1 MSSSVSP
8 PEFIASLEKYDD
20 ALAWINDTLNV
31 SDQDNPPGK
40 PDLAEL
46 DQRVTQL
53 VAALEV
59 AYEDTSSQLE
69 RIIDDVSRN
78 VSRLTYDVHFMKDAA
93 SSLQPILAELIRK
106 SNDAVPERITDALD
120 QLRVLD
126 TVKKRMESARD
137 VLREAESWST
147 LELEVTSL
155 LAEHN
160 YAKAADRLSEANKSM
175 VVFENTPEYDPRRTL
190 LVNLQ
195 NQLEASL
202 SSALVSAIKAQDVST
217 CREYYAIFSAISRE
231 SEFRNYYYASRK
243 STLVVMWQDVKLSD
257 SDPVD
262 SPSIVDYLP
271 KFYTAFIALLNQE
284 RIIIPAIF
292 PDSAATLSTFITT
305 TLSTL
310 QPTMSQRLAFLASH
324 SGDRAILPLINLFR
338 ATEEFAIEVEKIM
351 EKLKYA
357 SQPPVDAAK
366 TDISTRHVRRRS
378 SRMSISWQGGPTPI
392 TTASLPVAI
401 MELDWDQEVFQPFLE
416 FQVDYEILERSFL
429 ENSLREFVIDDGKDQ
444 ASNDYAR
451 LLRERAVDV
460 FGVAEG
466 SLSRCSAFTHGFGSV
481 GLVRALD
488 NTFESFVKTW
498 TVKVQTAIMD
508 STPLAPTL
516 IPQDDLSDMDYT
528 AQDWSTFQTL
538 IRLLASGQAYEERL
552 SIFESKV
559 RTKLAE
565 FANRFRLS
573 RNDPT
578 NFGVAATRG
587 QSLLLEQSP
596 LNTAELHSLL
606 DSAEFDQPQ
615 SVRLGITSQ
624 PTTHILVRARQ
635 AVHGFATACQTSL
648 QQTILSP
655 LKRYLK
661 PYPSM
666 TVWSQQDG
674 QKSKQLGGVTHN
686 LQMPTFSLSPSE
698 TVQRIAEGL
707 LNLPRLFE
715 VYADDDALSFSLNTL
730 PFVNT
735 ETIKS
740 ISEQSEV
747 SAAPP
752 AMHRRRSSLTTTT
765 KQLRI
770 DPEVVSSA
778 WLFSLGKG
786 FVDHIIVDVLPQIPS
801 LSKPGATQLASDLE
815 YLSNIVRVLNVES
828 EDLEEWRRCLA
839 MDEEEGHQAFAQA
852 PADSIMRHIGR
863 LKGYGINK

>member
-1 MSSSVSP
+1 MSVSP

-31 SDQDNPPGK
+31 EDDDDPASK

-46 DQRVTQL
+46 DHRVTQL
-53 VAALEV
+53 IAALEV

-78 VSRLTYDVHFMKDAA
+78 VSRLTYDIHFMKDAA
-93 SSLQPILAELIRK
+93 SSLQPVLAELIRK
-106 SNDAVPERITDALD
+106 SNDAVPERTSDALD

-126 TVKKRMESARD
+126 TVKKRMEAVRD

-202 SSALVSAIKAQDVST
+202 SSALVSAIKAQDVSA
-217 CREYYAIFSAISRE
+217 CRKYYAIFSAISRE

-243 STLVVMWQDVKLSD
+243 STLVAMWQDVKLSD
-257 SDPVD
+257 SDVNAPVD

-284 RIIIPAIF
+284 RITIPAIF

-324 SGDRAILPLINLFR
+324 NGDRAIHPLISLFR
-338 ATEEFAIEVEKIM
+338 ATEEFAVEVEKIM

-357 SQPPVDAAK
+357 SQPIVDAAK
-366 TDISTRHVRRRS
+366 TDVSARHVRRRS

-392 TTASLPVAI
+392 ATASLPVAI
-401 MELDWDQEVFQPFLE
+401 MELDWDQEVFQPFVE
-416 FQVDYEILERSFL
+416 FQVDYSILEHSFL
-429 ENSLREFVIDDGKDQ
+429 EHSLREFISDDSKDQ

-460 FGVAEG
+460 FGVTEG
-466 SLSRCSAFTHGFGSV
+466 SLGRCSAFTHGFGSV
-481 GLVRALD
+481 GLVQALD
-488 NTFESFVKTW
+488 NTFESFVQTW
-498 TVKVQTAIMD
+498 TVNVQTAIIV
-508 STPLAPTL
+508 SAPLAPTL

-538 IRLLASGQAYEERL
+538 IRLLAAGQAYEERL
-552 SIFESKV
+552 SVFESKL

-565 FANRFRLS
+565 FANRFRLA

-615 SVRLGITSQ
+615 SARLGITGQ
-624 PTTHILVRARQ
+624 PTTHILVRARH
-635 AVHGFATACQTSL
+635 AVHGFATTCQTSL

-661 PYPSM
+661 SYPSM
-666 TVWSQQDG
+666 SVWSQQDV
-674 QKSKQLGGVTHN
+674 QKSKHSGGATHN

-715 VYADDDALSFSLNTL
+715 VYADDDALSFSLNAL
-730 PFVNT
+730 PFVNA
-735 ETIKS
+735 ETIKL

-752 AMHRRRSSLTTTT
+752 TMHRRRSSLTTTA
-765 KQLRI
+765 KQHRI

-786 FVDHIIVDVLPQIPS
+786 FVDHIVVDILPQIPS
-801 LSKPGATQLASDLE
+801 LSKPGTTQLASDLE

-839 MDEEEGHQAFAQA
+839 MDEEEGSKAFVQAS
-852 PADSIMRHIGR
+852 ADSIMRHIGR
-863 LKGYGINK
+863 LRGWDK